1 MYYTVYMILLCLLGS
16 LIVGALIGSFLNVV
30 IYRYNTGLSVAYGR
44 SQCFVCGKKLAWYEL
59 IPIVSFIM
67 QKGRCTGCQAKVSW
81 QYPFVEL
88 MTALLFVAVVYRQMN
103 LYDVFSLYP
112 HGLGYSIVLAF
123 YYFCIVSLLIVISV
137 YDIRHKIVPNGL
149 VYAFIFLA
157 IAKLLLFTYLFALP
171 LTLGGWLNLLSPL
184 ILSLPFVFLWWISRG
199 MWIGFG
205 DAKLAFGI
213 GALLGFSFGL
223 SAIMLGFWIGAAY
236 GVLMIGISKLFPQ
249 YAHGKIGFSSEI
261 PFAPFLII
269 GVCIALFMQVDVLG
283 LAQLFNV

>member
-1 MYYTVYMILLCLLGS
+1 M
-16 LIVGALIGSFLNVV
+16 GALIGSFLNVV
-30 IYRYNTGLSVAYGR
+30 IYRYNTGLSIAHGR

-88 MTALLFVAVVYRQMN
+88 TTALLFLAVAYRQIK
-103 LYDVFSLYP
+103 LFDVFSIYP
-112 HGLGYSIVLAF
+112 DGLMYSVALAF
-123 YYFCIVSLLIVISV
+123 YYFCVISILVVIAV

-149 VYAFIFLA
+149 VYSFIILA
-157 IAKLLLFTYLFALP
+157 VAKLLLFTYLFALP
-171 LTLGGWLNLLSPL
+171 LTIGARFNLLAPIL
-184 ILSLPFVFLWWISRG
+184 LSLPFVFLWWISKG

-213 GALLGFSFGL
+213 GALLGFPFGL

-236 GVLMIGISKLFPQ
+236 GVLMIGMSKLFPR
-249 YAHGKIGFSSEI
+249 YTHGKTSFSSEI

-269 GVCIALFMQVDVLG
+269 GVCIALFMQIDVLG